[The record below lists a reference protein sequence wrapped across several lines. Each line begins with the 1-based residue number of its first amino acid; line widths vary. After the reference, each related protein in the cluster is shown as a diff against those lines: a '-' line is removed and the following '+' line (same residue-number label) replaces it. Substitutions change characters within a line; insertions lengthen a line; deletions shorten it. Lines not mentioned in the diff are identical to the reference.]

1 MPIPTRP
8 GDDRFD
14 VANSRLEDG
23 LRSCRAVLSNYRMLL
38 GNDRDDLRDAA
49 FAVGRGTSAESAG
62 VVAAD

>member
-1 MPIPTRP
+1 
-8 GDDRFD
+8 
-14 VANSRLEDG
+14 
-23 LRSCRAVLSNYRMLL
+23 MLL